1 MSAFL
6 DLLEKRRSIYT
17 IGTNSDYTKEEITER
32 IRDVVKQVP
41 TAFNSQT
48 TRVVVLFDEAKDKF
62 WDHIYDVQKDVL
74 EGDVWEMMSGTITG
88 SKNGIGTVL
97 FFEDIDAV
105 KQMPAQGIRGEAYK
119 QNNNANA
126 QYAVWLTLTEMDLGA
141 TLQHFNVG
149 YEQGFDRGTKEMF
162 DLPDSYEMLAQMPFG
177 SIEQE
182 AGEKD
187 HIDTDE
193 QVKVFEK

>member
-74 EGDVWEMMSGTITG
+74 EGDVWEMMSRSEEHT
-88 SKNGIGTVL
+88 SELKS
-97 FFEDIDAV
+97 
-105 KQMPAQGIRGEAYK
+105 RGHL
-119 QNNNANA
+119 
-126 QYAVWLTLTEMDLGA
+126 VCRLLL
-141 TLQHFNVG
+141 
-149 YEQGFDRGTKEMF
+149 
-162 DLPDSYEMLAQMPFG
+162 
-177 SIEQE
+177 
-182 AGEKD
+182 EKK
-187 HIDTDE
+187 TAA
-193 QVKVFEK
+193 